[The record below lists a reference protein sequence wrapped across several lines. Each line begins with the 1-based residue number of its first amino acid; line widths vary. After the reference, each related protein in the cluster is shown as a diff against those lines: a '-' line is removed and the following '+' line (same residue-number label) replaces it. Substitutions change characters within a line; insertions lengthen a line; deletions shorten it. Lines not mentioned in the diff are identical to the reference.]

1 MGMITEPLLNEFRQ
15 EMETTRR
22 VLDRVPGNKLAWK
35 PHAKSMTLGQLASHV
50 ASVPGAIAGLV
61 QQDSF
66 DVNQGIFAPPQPVNL
81 QQVFASFEQSMKE
94 AGKCLQTM
102 TDEQASSFL
111 RQWLDVDIAI
121 AQLRQKYVPEVAQV
135 LNARKTATF
144 FQLDRRISMMI
155 DLQLSS
161 QLPIV
166 QAQE

>member
-22 VLDRVPGNKLAWK
+22 VLDRVPGNKLTWK

-66 DVNQGIFAPPQPVNL
+66 DVNQGNFAPPQPENL

-94 AGKCLQTM
+94 AEKCLQTM
-102 TDEQASSFL
+102 TDERARTNWRLMRGDQLLMNLPRVAFVRSIMMNHWYHHRGQLSVYL
-111 RQWLDVDIAI
+111 RLLDV
-121 AQLRQKYVPEVAQV
+121 P
-135 LNARKTATF
+135 
-144 FQLDRRISMMI
+144 
-155 DLQLSS
+155 
-161 QLPIV
+161 LPSIYGPS
-166 QAQE
+166 ADENPF

>member
-66 DVNQGIFAPPQPVNL
+66 DVNQGNFAPPQPENM
-81 QQVFASFEQSMKE
+81 QQVFASFEQSMSE
-94 AGKCLQTM
+94 AQKCLLTM
-102 TDEQASSFL
+102 TDEQARTNWSLMRGDQLLMDLPRVAFVRSIMMNHWYHHRGQLSVYL
-111 RQWLDVDIAI
+111 RLLDV
-121 AQLRQKYVPEVAQV
+121 P
-135 LNARKTATF
+135 
-144 FQLDRRISMMI
+144 
-155 DLQLSS
+155 
-161 QLPIV
+161 LPSIYGPS
-166 QAQE
+166 ADENPF